1 MADTLTYFLE
11 NAVCQYKNSQ
21 FPVLEISSLKIKS
34 GDIVFFV
41 GASGVGKSTLLE
53 TLGLMNNTIVNQP
66 KTKFLFDNGS
76 FDLMN
81 LWKKSESEI
90 SEFRKKHFSFVF
102 QSTNLFNNLSAL
114 QNVCLAQIVRGRT
127 ESESKINAV
136 RMLKNVFDEKK
147 DKETL
152 TEIIVNGKNASLFSG
167 GQRQRLAFVRAAVAD
182 YNVLLA
188 DEPTGNLDSKNATE
202 LMKAL
207 KGEIQTMNKTAIVVT
222 HDISMALE
230 FGDQVVLLS
239 KNTDTNSNIKG
250 RISGKDTFTKSD
262 INWVNSL
269 GEVID
274 SEGLLHYLKDQL

>member
-1 MADTLTYFLE
+1 MGDTLSYFLE

-21 FPVLEISSLKIKS
+21 YPVLEISSLKIKS

-90 SEFRKKHFSFVF
+90 STFRKKHFSFVF

-136 RMLKNVFDEKK
+136 RMLKKVFDEKK
-147 DKETL
+147 DNEAL
-152 TEIIVNGKNASLFSG
+152 TEIVNGKNASLFSG

-188 DEPTGNLDSKNATE
+188 DEPTGNLDWKNATKLMRE
-202 LMKAL
+202 LSA
-207 KGEIQTMNKTAIVVT
+207 EIKTMNKTAIVVT
-222 HDISMALE
+222 HDISLAME
-230 FGDQVVLLS
+230 YGDQVVLLS
-239 KNTDTNSNIKG
+239 KNTDANSNIKG
-250 RISGKDTFTKSD
+250 RITGKDTFVKSD
-262 INWVNSL
+262 INWVNTL

-274 SEGLLHYLKDQL
+274 NEGLLHYLKDQL

>member
-1 MADTLTYFLE
+1 MDDTLTYFLE

-21 FPVLEISSLKIKS
+21 YPVLEISSLKIKS

-76 FDLMN
+76 LDLMN
-81 LWKKSESEI
+81 LWMKSESEI
-90 SEFRKKHFSFVF
+90 SKFRKKHFSFVF

-136 RMLKNVFDEKK
+136 RMLKKVFDEVK
-147 DKETL
+147 DNETL
-152 TEIIVNGKNASLFSG
+152 TEIVNGKIASLFSG

-207 KGEIQTMNKTAIVVT
+207 TAEIKTMNKTAIVVT

-239 KNTDTNSNIKG
+239 KNTDSNSNIKG
-250 RISGKDTFTKSD
+250 RISGKDTFAKSG
-262 INWVNSL
+262 INWVNSM
-269 GEVID
+269 GEIID
-274 SEGLLHYLKDQL
+274 SEDLLHYLKDQL

>member
-1 MADTLTYFLE
+1 MGDTLSYFLE

-21 FPVLEISSLKIKS
+21 YPVLEISSLKIKS

-66 KTKFLFDNGS
+66 ETKYLFDNGS

-81 LWKKSESEI
+81 LWMKSESEI
-90 SEFRKKHFSFVF
+90 SKFRKKHFSFVF

-114 QNVCLAQIVRGRT
+114 QNVCIAQIVRGRT

-136 RMLKNVFDEKK
+136 RMLKNVFDKK
-147 DKETL
+147 NDNEAL
-152 TEIIVNGKNASLFSG
+152 TEIVNGKNASLFSG

-188 DEPTGNLDSKNATE
+188 DEPTGNLDWKNATK
-202 LMKAL
+202 LMHAL
-207 KGEIQTMNKTAIVVT
+207 KAEIKTKNKTAIIVT
-222 HDISMALE
+222 HDISLALE
-230 FGDQVVLLS
+230 YGDQVVLLS
-239 KNTDTNSNIKG
+239 KNTDANSKIKG
-250 RISGKDTFTKSD
+250 RITGKDTFAKTD
-262 INWVNSL
+262 LNWMNMF

-274 SEGLLHYLKDQL
+274 NESLLHYLKDQL

>member
-1 MADTLTYFLE
+1 MGDTLSYFLE

-21 FPVLEISSLKIKS
+21 YPVLEISSLKIKS

-76 FDLMN
+76 CDLMN

-90 SEFRKKHFSFVF
+90 SAFRKRHFSFVF

-136 RMLKNVFDEKK
+136 RMLKKVFDEKN
-147 DKETL
+147 DNEAL
-152 TEIIVNGKNASLFSG
+152 TEIVNGKNASLFSG

-182 YNVLLA
+182 YDVLLA
-188 DEPTGNLDSKNATE
+188 DEPTGNLDWRNATKLMSE
-202 LMKAL
+202 LSA
-207 KGEIQTMNKTAIVVT
+207 EIKTKNKTAIVVT
-222 HDISMALE
+222 HDISLAME
-230 FGDQVVLLS
+230 YGDQVVLLS
-239 KNTDTNSNIKG
+239 KNTDANSNIKG
-250 RISGKDTFTKSD
+250 KITGKDTFAKSD
-262 INWVNSL
+262 LNWVNSL

-274 SEGLLHYLKDQL
+274 NEGLLHYLKDQL